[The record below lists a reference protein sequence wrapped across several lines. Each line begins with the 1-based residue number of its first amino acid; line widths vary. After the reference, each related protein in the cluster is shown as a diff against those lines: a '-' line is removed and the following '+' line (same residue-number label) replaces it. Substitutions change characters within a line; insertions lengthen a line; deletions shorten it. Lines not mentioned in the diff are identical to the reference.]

1 MIKYETNYYIITTEK
16 IFSLDFIRKIKSKQ
30 KTEW

>member
-1 MIKYETNYYIITTEK
+1 MIKHETNYYIAEK

-30 KTEW
+30 KTE